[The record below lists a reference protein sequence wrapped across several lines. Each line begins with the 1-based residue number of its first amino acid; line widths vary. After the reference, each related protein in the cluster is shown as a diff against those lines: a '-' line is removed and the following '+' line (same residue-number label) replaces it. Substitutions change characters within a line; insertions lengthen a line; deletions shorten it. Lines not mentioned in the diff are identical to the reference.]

1 MEHSSIPEKKAY
13 ARPILRKLTNEQ
25 AKQLIADCKN
35 CSEKEA
41 AEFLSFP
48 RSLAAKAAN
57 N

>member
-1 MEHSSIPEKKAY
+1 MKHSSTPEKKAY
-13 ARPILRKLTNEQ
+13 VRPILRKLTNEQ
-25 AKQLIADCKN
+25 AKQLIADCKKY
-35 CSEKEA
+35 SEKEA